1 MSLDPYKILDVPRN
15 ASDEDIKKAYRK
27 KALEHHPDRGGN
39 EEKFKELS
47 EAYDILSN
55 SEKKAR
61 YDRFGSVEGP
71 GPGFNP
77 SDIFGDIFG
86 DMFGRR
92 PQQQRKGQDIRVS
105 VSLSIMDIINGS
117 RKRIKY
123 NRLKKCGDCSGKG
136 GSSTEACHFCGGSG
150 QKTTIVNTPFGR
162 IQQSVVCPNCQG
174 AGEQIKDRCR
184 KCSASGVL
192 QFEELLE
199 VDIPKGALEGMQM
212 TMHGMGNAI
221 LRGSD
226 GDLHLLIREEP
237 HPLFKRD
244 GHNILVDKW
253 VEIHEA
259 VLGQRVQ
266 VQTPD
271 ETLEIFIPA
280 GTEWGKTFTY
290 QGKGIPIL
298 QNDGSN
304 RTRGELKISIKIKI
318 PKNISQE
325 QKELFQKLKQIS

>member
-192 QFEELLE
+192 QFEEFHRPVIKSE
-199 VDIPKGALEGMQM
+199 NFCIRDCVSIAKHINYASRNVVGMSCNVGQ
-212 TMHGMGNAI
+212 HYILFNCCCDSNSANAWNENYSWI
-221 LRGSD
+221 IS
-226 GDLHLLIREEP
+226 
-237 HPLFKRD
+237 
-244 GHNILVDKW
+244 V
-253 VEIHEA
+253 
-259 VLGQRVQ
+259 
-266 VQTPD
+266 
-271 ETLEIFIPA
+271 A
-280 GTEWGKTFTY
+280 GVSSWK
-290 QGKGIPIL
+290 
-298 QNDGSN
+298 
-304 RTRGELKISIKIKI
+304 
-318 PKNISQE
+318 
-325 QKELFQKLKQIS
+325 